1 MTTGTRDYSQAFVH
15 FPYWKQGDDLA
26 GCIVNFPGTHDIDTR
41 STLTKYMEHFQMVI
55 EMAREIR
62 DSIPLERERDFSID
76 GDTHC
81 IYLSGPTSILQELQE
96 RKLVQIEENQDSDND
111 SEDIDTDNEVSSS
124 DTDNGISDNESIND
138 RKNGEQVSNDN
149 KQLQDHNYQRG
160 EQQG

>member
-1 MTTGTRDYSQAFVH
+1 MSTRTRYYSQAFVH

-26 GCIVNFPGTHDIDTR
+26 SCIVNFPGTHDIDTR
-41 STLTKYMEHFQMVI
+41 GTLTKYIEHFQMVI
-55 EMAREIR
+55 EMARELR

-76 GDTHC
+76 GNTHC

-96 RKLVQIEENQDSDND
+96 RKLVQIEENEESNND
-111 SEDIDTDNEVSSS
+111 SEEDTNDDNSDIDTDN
-124 DTDNGISDNESIND
+124 DITDNESVND
-138 RKNGEQVSNDN
+138 RQNGEQVSHDN